1 MDTIKKAT
9 IADLL
14 LVGLTA
20 LIWGSAFT
28 AIKVAVPETG
38 PYWLAAI
45 RVTVGFA
52 VLLPYAIWRGFV
64 LPATPR
70 TWALLVL
77 MAAFNV
83 VVPFLLISWAEL
95 SIDAGVTSLL
105 MGTGPFLAL
114 IGSHFLTHDDKL
126 TPTKALGV
134 LLGFMGVLTI
144 VGFDAIA
151 GLGRSNLIAQ
161 LACFLASMSYV
172 VSGLLVRM
180 IDIPP
185 GRLACLALGV
195 SSAALI
201 PISFFADG
209 PPPFDLSGNAG
220 FALIYLGLIPT
231 GLAYL
236 LRFHLIRKIGYST
249 FAIGLNLIPVFG
261 VLLGVLLLDET
272 LSLRIFLALV
282 LVVCGLFVTRL
293 GNAPQ
298 PKGSTAND

>member
-1 MDTIKKAT
+1 MDTIRKAS

-14 LVGLTA
+14 LFVLTA
-20 LIWGSAFT
+20 VIWGSSFV

-38 PYWLAAI
+38 PYWLATI
-45 RVTVGFA
+45 RVTIGFL
-52 VLLPYAIWRGFV
+52 VLLPYAIWRGLVF
-64 LPATPR
+64 PR
-70 TWALLVL
+70 TARTWLLLLL

-95 SIDAGVTSLL
+95 FIDAGVTSLL

-114 IGSHFLTHDDKL
+114 IGSHIFTHDDKL

-134 LLGFMGVLTI
+134 LLGFLGVLTI

-151 GLGRSNLIAQ
+151 GLGRSNLAAQ
-161 LACFLASMSYV
+161 LACFLASLSYV

-195 SSAALI
+195 SSLALI
-201 PISFFADG
+201 AISLVADG
-209 PPPFDLSGNAG
+209 RPSFDLSANA
-220 FALIYLGLIPT
+220 ALALVYLGLVPT

-249 FAIGLNLIPVFG
+249 FAIGLNLIPVSG
-261 VLLGVLLLDET
+261 IVLGVLLLGET
-272 LSLRIFLALV
+272 LSLHIILALM

-293 GNAPQ
+293 GSKPQ
-298 PKGSTAND
+298 TTGTTAHD